1 MQVDKDHL
9 SMVQRMTPKV
19 ALAFISSASSWE
31 EFCCRVGSMGQIER
45 VPLGPPISAEELNPQ
60 LVDTRYVCYTTVN
73 AEILVVH

>member
-1 MQVDKDHL
+1 
-9 SMVQRMTPKV
+9 MVQRITPKV

-60 LVDTRYVCYTTVN
+60 LVDTRYVCYT
-73 AEILVVH
+73 IFSSPLSLHLHS